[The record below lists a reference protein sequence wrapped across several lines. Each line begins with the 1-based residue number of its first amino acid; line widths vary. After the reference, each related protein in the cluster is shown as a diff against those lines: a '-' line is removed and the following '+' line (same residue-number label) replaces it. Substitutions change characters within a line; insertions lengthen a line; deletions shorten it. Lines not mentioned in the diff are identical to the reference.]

1 MRGKRTIALVDQQGF
16 DNSGGK
22 LKPTHCWENMIP
34 KQILSRASHPFTEG
48 IDTSLCFIIPS
59 LAQLKGLFEHVKATH
74 FFEQDSIL
82 ENGIK
87 EKLQQGNSLPL
98 FEAMLVPPCLSN
110 KTFYFRH
117 LTCLALLSWRQSLPK
132 PGSCIEPL
140 QICEQS
146 VNNVKDGHASTNM
159 GLEYSEQAG
168 ILLLRF
174 CQGCFLIH
182 SNGKQINSI

>member
-22 LKPTHCWENMIP
+22 LKPTHCWENRIP
-34 KQILSRASHPFTEG
+34 KQLLSRASHPFTEG
-48 IDTSLCFIIPS
+48 IDTSLCFHYS
-59 LAQLKGLFEHVKATH
+59 FLGSTERLYEHVKATH

-98 FEAMLVPPCLSN
+98 FEALLVPSCLSN

-117 LTCLALLSWRQSLPK
+117 LTCLALLS
-132 PGSCIEPL
+132 
-140 QICEQS
+140 
-146 VNNVKDGHASTNM
+146 
-159 GLEYSEQAG
+159 
-168 ILLLRF
+168 
-174 CQGCFLIH
+174 
-182 SNGKQINSI
+182 